1 MPDLL
6 VLVSLMAVVAL
17 LGQALDALLRTERLA
32 DWRWGM
38 AHLWARFDTH
48 GAAGLT
54 ADAHALFCDLF
65 DAVYGRRALTRQRA
79 FASILSTG
87 LALLVLTLVLGYEN
101 TYWRYALEDTF
112 EPAFDWEHFL
122 LLAVSP
128 LVLNLVPDF
137 FSLVETRWVL
147 ERARHRGTA
156 GVAGMLLLDLAL
168 TLIIF
173 ALGVGFMYLVDR
185 ALIESLFQDPRQ
197 WADRTLSRYFQ
208 WLFEPAGG
216 LIFLL
221 STFVTSAFWLLYVLS
236 FALIRFLH
244 HLLPAVNAVYYQ
256 IGRSQRPAL
265 TASAFFNGLL
275 VLGLSPVDGRGL
287 VVGLRYGERLK
298 AGCAALSRPKWAVFM
313 SLARKNYEPRE
324 SSRIDPRGFV

>member
-65 DAVYGRRALTRQRA
+65 DAVYDRRALTRQRA

-216 LIFLL
+216 GADLPALHL
-221 STFVTSAFWLLYVLS
+221 RHLRVLA
-236 FALIRFLH
+236 ALCPELRSHPLPAPPAAGGQRS
-244 HLLPAVNAVYYQ
+244 LLPDRPLATARPDRL
-256 IGRSQRPAL
+256 GLLQRPAG
-265 TASAFFNGLL
+265 TGPISC
-275 VLGLSPVDGRGL
+275 GRSGP
-287 VVGLRYGERLK
+287 
-298 AGCAALSRPKWAVFM
+298 GCRVEI
-313 SLARKNYEPRE
+313 R
-324 SSRIDPRGFV
+324 